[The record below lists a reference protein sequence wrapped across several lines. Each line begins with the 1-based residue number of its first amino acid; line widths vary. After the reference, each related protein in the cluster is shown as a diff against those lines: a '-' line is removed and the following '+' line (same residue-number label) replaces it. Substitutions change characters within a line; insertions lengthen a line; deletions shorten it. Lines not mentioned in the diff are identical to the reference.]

1 MGWQPGEDNEIKRV
15 MCLFKKGEITDGTY
29 EVKRK
34 FTMQEKERK

>member
-1 MGWQPGEDNEIKRV
+1 

-34 FTMQEKERK
+34 FTIFRKKRGNDLICMIE